1 LLSACE
7 KDEPVSADP
16 SVPEAPSG
24 TTVKVNFADSGLP
37 VLNIKRG
44 YLLRDA
50 ISSSNNKIKS
60 DLQAYADMVY
70 GYCFFTGAQNYSMM
84 NAVFTFLNN
93 MPQARKTLSDVPE
106 GLKYIASADENKI
119 SIVLWNPEY
128 EHYVFNLDTTNGTKA
143 ATNLTI
149 EKGSETNLVRIV
161 STTSGAAKKID
172 GLRLNSQEFLLIT
185 IAF

>member
-1 LLSACE
+1 M
-7 KDEPVSADP
+7 
-16 SVPEAPSG
+16 
-24 TTVKVNFADSGLP
+24 
-37 VLNIKRG
+37 
-44 YLLRDA
+44 
-50 ISSSNNKIKS
+50 
-60 DLQAYADMVY
+60 QAYADMVY